1 MQCEEYHKEI
11 KDGLNL
17 LDLNATYYKE
27 PYNEELMLRYLI
39 VLIFSVIIGL
49 FLGKVFTE
57 REGRYLKYVVSDK
70 KELSYLGLA
79 VVLLKLEKEFVPIVL
94 ECFKRSLLR
103 DGQNDYKT
111 ITLLTNT
118 GSILY
123 TIRKT
128 IKGEI

>member
-1 MQCEEYHKEI
+1 
-11 KDGLNL
+11 
-17 LDLNATYYKE
+17 
-27 PYNEELMLRYLI
+27 MLRYLI